1 MGKIVES
8 GKKMKNIEKIDD
20 LKFNLNDD
28 MSNMIIEILIIKQK
42 LKESS
47 LSEEDRKLLENHK
60 SELLKLFKCE
70 FQRNNKEQIK
80 QYSEFMNK

>member
-1 MGKIVES
+1 MV
-8 GKKMKNIEKIDD
+8 KKLED
-20 LKFNLNDD
+20 LKFNFNED

-42 LKESS
+42 LKDSS

-70 FQRNNKEQIK
+70 FQKNNVE
-80 QYSEFMNK
+80 

>member
-1 MGKIVES
+1 MV
-8 GKKMKNIEKIDD
+8 KKLED
-20 LKFNLNDD
+20 LRFNFNED

-42 LKESS
+42 LKESN

-80 QYSEFMNK
+80 QYSEFMQE

>member
-1 MGKIVES
+1 MV
-8 GKKMKNIEKIDD
+8 KKLDD
-20 LKFNLNDD
+20 LRFNFNED

-47 LSEEDRKLLENHK
+47 LSEEDKKLLEIHK

-70 FQRNNKEQIK
+70 FQKNNVEEIK
-80 QYSEFMNK
+80 KYNELIDK

>member
-1 MGKIVES
+1 MV
-8 GKKMKNIEKIDD
+8 KKLED
-20 LKFNLNDD
+20 LRFNFNED

-47 LSEEDRKLLENHK
+47 LSEEDKKLLEIHK

-70 FQRNNKEQIK
+70 FQKNNVEEIK
-80 QYSEFMNK
+80 KYNELIDK